1 MTRLRV
7 LFAGGGSGGHLVPGL
22 ALAEALVERGDDIF
36 FVHGDRSIEQ
46 PFLKPY
52 MDGRSHSL
60 PVSSSNLGF
69 MLKLP
74 QKKREARA
82 VLRSFGAEVV
92 VGLGGRTSY
101 PVLEAAGSLGI
112 PVLLLEQNRVM
123 GKANHKFRRSAD
135 RICHAFPLE
144 GNPPLPSLRW
154 TGLPLRRHIMRL
166 KGQEILD
173 LNLPKEELVLLILGG
188 SQGAEVLNLH
198 LPGLLGGL
206 APSVKERLHLI
217 HVAGPGKER
226 ACFGAYQGSGLKVHV
241 FPFRE
246 DVPRLL
252 RRADLC
258 ILRGGGTTL
267 CEGAALGKPMIV
279 VPIPWHPDRHQI
291 KNAEFLAAQGA
302 AVVLPQEELM
312 AERGLEALAPLFE
325 DAQLRAELGRNAREA
340 LPRDGTERILRE
352 LDDLQANGSRPTGKK
367 TTGKNATRNQGSDPK
382 EGKVF
387 EA

>member
-1 MTRLRV
+1 MTRLRI
-7 LFAGGGSGGHLVPGL
+7 LLAGGGSGGHLVPGL
-22 ALAEALVERGDDIF
+22 ALAEALTERGDDIF
-36 FVHGDRSIEQ
+36 FVHGDRAIEQ
-46 PFLKPY
+46 PFLKPF

-60 PVSSSNLGF
+60 PVSDSNLGF

-74 QKKREARA
+74 QKKREAMT
-82 VLRSFGAEVV
+82 VLKSFGAQVV

-101 PVLEAAGSLGI
+101 PVLEAAKSLRV

-123 GKANHKFRRSAD
+123 GKANHKFRRAAA

-144 GNPPLPSLRW
+144 GSLPLPSLRW

-166 KGQEILD
+166 QGEEVPD
-173 LNLPKEELVLLILGG
+173 LTIPPEELVLLVLGG
-188 SQGAEVLNLH
+188 SQGAEALNLY
-198 LPGLLGGL
+198 LPELLQGLD
-206 APSVKERLHLI
+206 ASVKERLHII

-226 ACFGAYQGSGLKVHV
+226 DCFGAYQGSGLTVHV

-246 DVPRLL
+246 DVPSLL

-267 CEGAALGKPMIV
+267 CEGAALGKAMLV
-279 VPIPWHPDRHQI
+279 VPIPWHADQHQI
-291 KNAEFLAAQGA
+291 KNAVFLAEQGA
-302 AVVLPQEELM
+302 AVVLPQEDLV
-312 AERGLEALAPLFE
+312 AGRGLEACAPLFL
-325 DAQLRAELGRNAREA
+325 DAELRTEMGAKARA
-340 LPRDGTERILRE
+340 LLPRDGTDRILHE
-352 LDDLQANGSRPTGKK
+352 LEVLAAQGPRGSSVHSDSRAMGDQAH
-367 TTGKNATRNQGSDPK
+367 